1 MDRDLGRA
9 EGVRTALAFCAL
21 TLAYT
26 TLAYIGLN
34 WAQVR
39 GAGSPIWPA
48 AGVGLAGL
56 MLGGVRLWPAIVIG
70 RLAAAVLSGSAQP
83 LWADTLIAAGNALGT
98 VIPALILSRQGT
110 GMEALQSLGGF
121 LRFCLF
127 GVLGQALIAALLGT
141 AVLVL
146 SSGED
151 VRSVIGVWRNWSIG
165 AFVGGLTVGPLIL
178 AWSAGRPRWTTR
190 RIAGFAGLMAATA
203 GFAWLVF
210 TTAQSEDLKTWQVL
224 PLLVVASLAFSV
236 RGASAA
242 LVVTSAIAVWG
253 TSQGLGPF
261 IEMASSTEQHVLLLQ
276 QFIGTVAL
284 TTLILSVVTEE
295 RRTRDILAAEQEYLR
310 RAEQESRARAE
321 ELEVILSAVPAA
333 VMIAHDP
340 ECREMSTN
348 RFGSEAL
355 RRLNW
360 TDSVASMNPKVQMLD
375 GSGRTL
381 NEDERPMRRAARGE
395 TISNFEGKF
404 VFADGTTRDFLG
416 AARPLHDAQG
426 AVRGAV
432 GAFLDMTE
440 RKKAEE
446 RVTLL
451 AREVDHR
458 AKNIMAVVQA
468 MVRLTKAPDI
478 DSYRKAITGRIGNL
492 ARTHNLLA
500 ANRWEGVSLGALVRD
515 EIAACGLGGEAGTER
530 GTLQASGPDLQLPP
544 TAAQS
549 LALVIHE
556 LVTNAFKYGALSVPT
571 GQVSLDWRIEE
582 AEEEAG
588 AKTLLITWVEN
599 GGPPVNP
606 PQRSGFGSELIAGSI
621 QHQLGGTVDLE
632 WHAAGLRASLA
643 VPLQPE
649 GSSAP

>member
-1 MDRDLGRA
+1 MDRDLGPA
-9 EGVRTALAFCAL
+9 ERVRTALSFLAL
-21 TLAYT
+21 TIAYT
-26 TLAYIGLN
+26 TLAYVGLN

-39 GAGSPIWPA
+39 GAGSPVWPA

-83 LWADTLIAAGNALGT
+83 LWADTLIAAGNAIGT
-98 VIPALILSRQGT
+98 AIPALILSRRGT
-110 GMEALQSLGGF
+110 WTDALQSLQGF

-127 GVLGQALIAALLGT
+127 GVLGEALISALLGT
-141 AVLVL
+141 TVLVL

-151 VRSVIGVWRNWSIG
+151 VRSVIGVFSNWLIG

-190 RIAGFAGLMAATA
+190 RMASFAGLIAVTG

-210 TTAQSEDLKTWQVL
+210 TTAESEDLKTWQVL
-224 PLLVVASLAFSV
+224 PLLIVASVAFKV

-242 LVVTSAIAVWG
+242 LVVISTIAVWG
-253 TSQGLGPF
+253 TSRGLGPF
-261 IEMASSTEQHVLLLQ
+261 IQMASSTEQHVLLLQ
-276 QFIGTVAL
+276 QFIGTIAL
-284 TTLILSVVTEE
+284 TTLILSVVTDE
-295 RRTRDILAAEQEYLR
+295 RRTKDILAAEQEFLR
-310 RAEQESRARAE
+310 RAELESRTRAD
-321 ELEVILSAVPAA
+321 ELEAILSAVPAT
-333 VMIAHDP
+333 VVIAHDP

-348 RFGSEAL
+348 LFGAETL
-355 RRLNW
+355 RQLNW
-360 TDSVASMNPKVQMLD
+360 TENVASVNPKVAMLD
-375 GSGRTL
+375 GSGRAL
-381 NEDERPMRRAARGE
+381 AEDERPMRRAARGE
-395 TISNFEGKF
+395 TIANFEGKF
-404 VFADGTTRDFLG
+404 LFPGGMTRDFLG
-416 AARPLHDAQG
+416 AARPLRDAQG
-426 AVRGAV
+426 SVRGAV

-446 RVTLL
+446 RITLL

-500 ANRWEGVSLGALVRD
+500 ANRWQGVSLSALVRD
-515 EIAACGLGGEAGTER
+515 EIAACGLGGGEGAAR
-530 GTLQASGPDLQLPP
+530 GALRASGPDLQLPP
-544 TAAQS
+544 TVAQS

-556 LVTNAFKYGALSVPT
+556 LVTNAFKYGALSVPQ

-582 AEEEAG
+582 KAG
-588 AKTLLITWVEN
+588 ADMLLITWVEQ
-599 GGPPVNP
+599 GGPPVSRP
-606 PQRSGFGSELIAGSI
+606 ERSGFGSDLIAGSV

-632 WHAAGLRASLA
+632 WHPDGLRATIA
-643 VPLQPE
+643 VPLQE
-649 GSSAP
+649 QESGLS